1 MMRMSRPQ
9 PVSLDKGSCRTGI
22 RSHTAGATLPYP
34 CDAEICHRMG
44 EDLERSGY
52 IFHMLGKEIS
62 SRGESME
69 MYVDHQL
76 HLVSI
81 WLPNDEKDVT
91 ILEPVYRKYK
101 GTPYRVAVFRSG
113 KGNLLTNTAALL
125 KANR

>member
-1 MMRMSRPQ
+1 MEARVEKPHRIAGYCRISVDVEADRD
-9 PVSLDKGSCRTGI
+9 SLGKNW
-22 RSHTAGATLPYP
+22 
-34 CDAEICHRMG
+34 
-44 EDLERSGY
+44 Y
-52 IFHMLGKEIS
+52 IFLRMGKEIS
-62 SRGESME
+62 SRGENME
-69 MYVDHQL
+69 MCVDHQL

-81 WLPNDEKDVT
+81 WLPNDEKDVA

>member
-1 MMRMSRPQ
+1 M
-9 PVSLDKGSCRTGI
+9 GI
-22 RSHTAGATLPYP
+22 RSHTAENDTLPYP
-34 CDAEICHRMG
+34 CDAEIRHRMS
-44 EDLERSGY
+44 ENLERCGY
-52 IFHMLGKEIS
+52 ISHMLGKEIS